1 MKKTELSLRFYFY
14 QINSS
19 FFFGDEQL
27 FFIFASARKVSTP
40 PTFLAPHRA
49 DGNASHTAYAFFA
62 VGHGGVLGRNGL
74 YGAFFGAQTAA
85 CAAFFGRR
93 LQGHSAVSHIR
104 CAARY
109 AHIFG
114 SAVFLDFAAYP
125 AGKLFNLIHVL
136 FIGAPCGEFVY
147 YRMFGHC
154 RHRRRA
160 SETAAFEYVFE
171 LRKGVIIGSVS
182 VDRHSY
188 GCGCAALYL
197 FRSLC
202 GGFGHSSAERRHSRH
217 AYVPLRKGYRGEIGI
232 GVGEIYGL
240 YLLPRLF
247 CRALRRLVGAARGAE
262 YYFIYA
268 HMLSSLCFR
277 RCFMF
282 SAASRKSSAT
292 FIRLLPSGSR

>member
-1 MKKTELSLRFYFY
+1 M
-14 QINSS
+14 SS
-19 FFFGDEQL
+19 FFHLRLGKKGEHTADL
-27 FFIFASARKVSTP
+27 SRA
-40 PTFLAPHRA
+40 HRA

-93 LQGHSAVSHIR
+93 LQGHSAVSRIR
-104 CAARY
+104 CAARN

-136 FIGAPCGEFVY
+136 FVGAPCGEFVY
-147 YRMFGHC
+147 YRMFCHC

-160 SETAAFEYVFE
+160 SETAVFEYVFE
-171 LRKGVIIGSVS
+171 LRKGVVIGSVS

-197 FRSLC
+197 FRSLR

-217 AYVPLRKGYRGEIGI
+217 AYVPLRKGYRGEIG
-232 GVGEIYGL
+232 VGEIYDL
-240 YLLPRLF
+240 YLLPQLF
-247 CRALRRLVGAARGAE
+247 CRALCRLVGAARGAE

-268 HMLSSLCFR
+268 HMFSSLFFR

-282 SAASRKSSAT
+282 SAASSKSSAT